1 MESQR
6 SALMAKTL
14 NFSLSVSSSFEVSLL
29 RIAALWATLK
39 VESREEERVEKE
51 KEILWQA

>member
-1 MESQR
+1 
-6 SALMAKTL
+6 MAKTL